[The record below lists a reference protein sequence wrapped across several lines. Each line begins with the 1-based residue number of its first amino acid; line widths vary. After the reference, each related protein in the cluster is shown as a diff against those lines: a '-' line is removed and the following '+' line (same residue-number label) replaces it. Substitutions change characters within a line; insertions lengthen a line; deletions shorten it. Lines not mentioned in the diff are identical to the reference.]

1 MSKQW
6 HWNTYDDFKLGGYS
20 DDFVT
25 RLIRS
30 STSTIKD
37 NIIYI
42 LRNSRS
48 RVSMLYM
55 NENRVKSFDFSRIW

>member
-1 MSKQW
+1 MSIKNNDIETPMMTLNW
-6 HWNTYDDFKLGGYS
+6 RGYS

-25 RLIRS
+25 RLIRLS

-42 LRNSRS
+42 LGI
-48 RVSMLYM
+48 VVLGFLLYDIL
-55 NENRVKSFDFSRIW
+55 NTWANI